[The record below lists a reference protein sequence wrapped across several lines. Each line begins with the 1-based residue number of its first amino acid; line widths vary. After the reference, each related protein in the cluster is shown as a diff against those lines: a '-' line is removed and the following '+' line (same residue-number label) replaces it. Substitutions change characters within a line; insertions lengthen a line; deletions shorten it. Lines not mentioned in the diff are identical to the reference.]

1 VSQVKVFS
9 AEEKHTTD
17 ALNCDVLLPSIQQ
30 TNRKGSEVLE
40 ICYSE
45 ELKGWQWETK
55 NRKENTDL

>member
-45 ELKGWQWETK
+45 ELKG
-55 NRKENTDL
+55 